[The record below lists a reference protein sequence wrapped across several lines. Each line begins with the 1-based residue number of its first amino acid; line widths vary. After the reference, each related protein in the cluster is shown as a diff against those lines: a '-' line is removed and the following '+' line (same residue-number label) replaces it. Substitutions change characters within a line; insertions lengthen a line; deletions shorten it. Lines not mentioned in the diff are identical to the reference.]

1 VKTTGV
7 DRGGRIGRGGVPLV
21 VVQTPVGVP
30 PNWEAFPQ
38 LNRVLAAR
46 LLTVLAER
54 MVIAAGC
61 GGQMRAAGPGPGGG
75 DQDERAGGVA
85 AGAVERQGSAEA
97 S

>member
-1 VKTTGV
+1 
-7 DRGGRIGRGGVPLV
+7 V
-21 VVQTPVGVP
+21 VVQTPVGVA

-38 LNRVLAAR
+38 LNRVLAVR

-54 MVIAAGC
+54 MVTAGGR
-61 GGQMRAAGPGPGGG
+61 GGQMWAAGPGPGGG

-85 AGAVERQGSAEA
+85 AGAVERQGPVVA